1 LVATPLVPPAGLI
14 DVTVSGPFVVGVAG
28 AGAFV
33 LTVDCCCAAAG
44 LPAGAALCGVLAPHA
59 VRMATRPTAPTAPN
73 TADLAEVVR
82 DRFVCPG
89 EVICVIANSFEHGP
103 MPAL

>member
-1 LVATPLVPPAGLI
+1 
-14 DVTVSGPFVVGVAG
+14 
-28 AGAFV
+28 
-33 LTVDCCCAAAG
+33 
-44 LPAGAALCGVLAPHA
+44 
-59 VRMATRPTAPTAPN
+59 MATRPTAPTAPN